1 LATAKRDAAKRGL
14 YSKFFR
20 GPTLGPETIV
30 EEERRITALFSEAPL
45 GQSSAIHSSEM
56 TKHTEI
62 CVSGDSTVVETED
75 TVSLKK
81 KRKSRVSDEG
91 RSDDDRA
98 ARKRRKREERKRRE
112 VNGDNRE
119 KDSKVREDF
128 PPGSCDKLLQD
139 RASNDAT
146 KSERRRHKEE
156 RKRLKKEKIQL
167 AIQQAEDGT
176 NHKLLSHVREAS
188 SPKTTPKLEKT
199 ITIQES
205 DPEAGKKK
213 KKRRKEEEL
222 APS

>member
-1 LATAKRDAAKRGL
+1 
-14 YSKFFR
+14 
-20 GPTLGPETIV
+20 LGPETIV

-45 GQSSAIHSSEM
+45 GQSSAIHSPEM
-56 TKHTEI
+56 TQHTEI
-62 CVSGDSTVVETED
+62 CVSGDSTVVATED
-75 TVSLKK
+75 IVSLKK

-128 PPGSCDKLLQD
+128 PPASCDKLLQD

-176 NHKLLSHVREAS
+176 NHKLLSHARETS

-199 ITIQES
+199 IIIIQES